1 MLRYGIASSSSPTAT
16 ALYTSSF
23 ISRSAFDSYRFL
35 FHSHAPIASSYRCD
49 DDFNFITC
57 PVEFIQKQIFECAF
71 SSDANGSWNG
81 RCTDGATTLRPRYGT
96 LLPHQCY
103 YIVYGRVL
111 INFSYF
117 IVTKPPA
124 PPSLASLHPNL
135 RHNK

>member
-1 MLRYGIASSSSPTAT
+1 MPSPSSLTST

-23 ISRSAFDSYRFL
+23 ISRSAFDLYRFL
-35 FHSHAPIASSYRCD
+35 VHSHSSIASSYRCD

-57 PVEFIQKQIFECAF
+57 PVEFVQKQISECAF
-71 SSDANGSWNG
+71 FSDSNDSWKSRRTG
-81 RCTDGATTLRPRYGT
+81 GRPRYET

-117 IVTKPPA
+117 IVTKSPALPSQTSPPTH
-124 PPSLASLHPNL
+124 LH
-135 RHNK
+135 RNK